1 MVGGVG
7 GKVKSN
13 IHAKVMSLGRDRII
27 VQDAMSFCQLSSA
40 LCDKT
45 TVIHVMGDEI
55 DKSENP
61 FANSVPIKGIARM
74 HVISSNGET
83 THLWQNSKHEKSD
96 NKPQIS
102 LGNASAESVVAEVA
116 TLTKD
121 TKFS

>member
-27 VQDAMSFCQLSSA
+27 VQDAKSFCQLASA

-74 HVISSNGET
+74 HVISSNGEMGRPHT
-83 THLWQNSKHEKSD
+83 CGKIQNMKSLI
-96 NKPQIS
+96 IS
-102 LGNASAESVVAEVA
+102 LRFHWEMLQLKV
-116 TLTKD
+116 LLQKLLL
-121 TKFS
+121 